1 MWLHFRMIAER
12 ELTVVGCELF
22 KVMDNGN
29 RIAIGHGGKKEIACE
44 IFKTIAQTLNKEI
57 EDAVKKKEII
67 KEIHVYVN
75 KEVYEADGGRIY
87 AKTDIPS
94 VSCKVI
100 TDIL

>member
-44 IFKTIAQTLNKEI
+44 IYKIIARILNEGI
-57 EDAVKKKEII
+57 ECTMKDKKII
-67 KEIHVYVN
+67 KEIHLFVN
-75 KEVYEADGGRIY
+75 KEVLEADKGIIY

-100 TDIL
+100 TDVL